1 MNAWWLSYVDS
12 SRRSDV
18 LRGVDVMVLPEQMI
32 ELESDGGLPTGS
44 SSMALDYEL
53 KTHVWLAQRR
63 NLLFLD
69 RV

>member
-1 MNAWWLSYVDS
+1 
-12 SRRSDV
+12 
-18 LRGVDVMVLPEQMI
+18 MVLPEQMI

-53 KTHVWLAQRR
+53 KTHVWLAQRT

>member
-1 MNAWWLSYVDS
+1 MDS

-32 ELESDGGLPTGS
+32 ELESDGGSPHHLNQLPTGS

-53 KTHVWLAQRR
+53 KTHVWLAQRT